1 MEEAD
6 CLPAPLHTSRSHPCF
21 LLPPPPS
28 HSISLFFFLLL
39 FLVAWFIHH
48 FTKANHGIDFP
59 SLHPPPCKAK
69 HEAFMGLFPVRLKPS
84 RRKFKGRGRFNYA
97 VIYISRVLDWLGH
110 SLPVWALLAYPCH
123 VSSWHDC
130 GWHGIGRRKHL
141 IEHGVRISTA
151 IVRSTGTCI
160 HGCVCTVWYPIP
172 YIVGMNLAIRA
183 FQVLLSSVFS
193 ATPTNPDLRCSSMI
207 RQWQKEKKKRT
218 RCQLVLVET
227 SGMHQIRIAGWHY
240 YYVCMSRWT
249 LTRQYHSR
257 GFGALGGLL
266 PAPWQY
272 AACSTTK

>member
-1 MEEAD
+1 MTRDWEEKASDRARSAD
-6 CLPAPLHTSRSHPCF
+6 FYCDCTEYRYMHPWMRMYC
-21 LLPPPPS
+21 
-28 HSISLFFFLLL
+28 
-39 FLVAWFIHH
+39 
-48 FTKANHGIDFP
+48 
-59 SLHPPPCKAK
+59 
-69 HEAFMGLFPVRLKPS
+69 MVR
-84 RRKFKGRGRFNYA
+84 
-97 VIYISRVLDWLGH
+97 H
-110 SLPVWALLAYPCH
+110 
-123 VSSWHDC
+123 
-130 GWHGIGRRKHL
+130 
-141 IEHGVRISTA
+141 
-151 IVRSTGTCI
+151 
-160 HGCVCTVWYPIP
+160 PIP

-183 FQVLLSSVFS
+183 FQVFLSSVFS

>member
-1 MEEAD
+1 MIANGFLSAVHLIIVTIAFGQRQRNRDEEMKRGGEGGD

-130 GWHGIGRRKHL
+130 G
-141 IEHGVRISTA
+141 
-151 IVRSTGTCI
+151 
-160 HGCVCTVWYPIP
+160 
-172 YIVGMNLAIRA
+172 
-183 FQVLLSSVFS
+183 
-193 ATPTNPDLRCSSMI
+193 
-207 RQWQKEKKKRT
+207 
-218 RCQLVLVET
+218 
-227 SGMHQIRIAGWHY
+227 
-240 YYVCMSRWT
+240 
-249 LTRQYHSR
+249 
-257 GFGALGGLL
+257 
-266 PAPWQY
+266 
-272 AACSTTK
+272 